1 MVWWLLELHK
11 TLLYEDCKLAIT
23 TDMDRDMW
31 LTGTANS
38 SLWLFN
44 ESRACC
50 PGTIEAVVVQ
60 VMVREEKNA
69 IKLPNFFKL
78 RDRTTVYY

>member
-11 TLLYEDCKLAIT
+11 TLLYEDCELAVT

-38 SLWLFN
+38 FSLFDWMSFGL
-44 ESRACC
+44 A
-50 PGTIEAVVVQ
+50 VQ
-60 VMVREEKNA
+60 VR
-69 IKLPNFFKL
+69 
-78 RDRTTVYY
+78 